1 MAAPSNTAAPVS
13 GCGGATKL
21 LVGKENKAG
30 KSQVHQQMPSSII
43 NDHPDQQMEDD
54 EQVPVDENDQNISGI
69 PNQEDDML
77 NSE

>member
-1 MAAPSNTAAPVS
+1 
-13 GCGGATKL
+13 
-21 LVGKENKAG
+21 
-30 KSQVHQQMPSSII
+30 MPSSII

-69 PNQEDDML
+69 PNQEEDML